1 MVHGEFARTGAAI
14 TEMTVV
20 APTVREHLLANLAKT
35 MRPDENARV
44 LKKLAVRVRHE
55 RATASR
61 SVGAL
66 WLAQEVA
73 LLQADKQPV
82 SITVHKKPVMQ
93 PLQHQNLA
101 L

>member
-1 MVHGEFARTGAAI
+1 MVYGEFARTGAAI

-20 APTVREHLLANLAKT
+20 APSVREQLLANLAKT

-44 LKKLAVRVRHE
+44 LKKLAARVRRE
-55 RATASR
+55 RATSSG

-73 LLQADKQPV
+73 LLQADKQSV
-82 SITVHKKPVMQ
+82 SIAAQKKLVTQ
-93 PLQHQNLA
+93 TLQHQRLA